1 MSGAGMPS
9 LAHRCFRRITGRP
22 LLVLALGLTG
32 LVVAASG
39 LGNLSKE
46 TSVDAFIPSDHPSV
60 LARDRATE
68 VFGLRDPIAVALTT
82 ETPNGAWTQENLDL
96 LRELHHAIAA
106 LDNVRDDRVTSL
118 VSESQIRGD
127 EQALHVDPILDD
139 DLSSAEAVRTARE
152 RTRSMPPLLG
162 TLVAED
168 GSALMIVAEL
178 HDPALAADTYEQVVA
193 LCRPFE
199 GPGRSLH
206 VAGQGAL
213 SGYLSRYID
222 RDARTML
229 PLVLAVIWCLLFL
242 AFYRL
247 GALLA
252 PLVVIIAAAAGSL
265 GLMAWAGVPYY
276 AITSA
281 LPVVVMAI
289 AVADSIHILTA
300 YFEHRARDPKA
311 SVRDAVVAA
320 MVEMWRPVTLTT
332 VTTIAGFSGLA
343 AASIMPPIR
352 HFGVFAAVGVAIAWL
367 FSMTVLPALLTLLRL
382 PLPHR
387 LKGGSANSSL
397 GRRLTGL
404 ALAVHRRPALAG
416 SALAALAFVAV
427 TGASQ
432 LRVDRNQVQNFQQGE
447 PIRQAHV
454 ALNRDFAGTS
464 YLDVMVETGEAEGAL
479 APEVLA
485 RVVELQGFLEGQPH
499 VQKTLAITDT
509 LALLHDA
516 LDPTVADPN
525 RRSLPTS
532 HEAIAQYLL
541 LYEISGDADD
551 LAEEIDTDRQALL
564 VRAYLNT
571 SLFSEQ
577 RRVVEATEIFLA
589 QQPWPTGVQATLT
602 GRVHVDYHWM
612 TRLERSHVRSI
623 AVSLLLVTLTSA
635 WLFRSLRL
643 GLLAALPVLLA
654 ALTVYGVMGF
664 AGVFLEPATS
674 MFAAIAIGVGIDF
687 SIHLIDR
694 LRAETSGSIREALE
708 LSFPAATRA
717 CFFNAVSLAAGF
729 AVLWSSELPTL
740 TRFGTMITV
749 ACLFSFFVALI
760 AVPLFA
766 RVIRPD
772 RRAQPVHRVVIPA
785 SLMMLCLSIWSS
797 PVDAQAA
804 SESTATETTPK
815 ETTVVPPPDFVADSA
830 LTGRQIAERIQ
841 ARPESPFTRRS
852 LEMELIHKGKTRTR
866 KAEVL
871 RIRDDEARRA
881 LIRFTEPKNVA
892 DMAFLSFD
900 AHDPQA
906 GDEQWLYL
914 PALGKVRRIPA
925 AGRGDRF
932 LGTELTY
939 EDLKAELRFPLEEY
953 HFEAAGQD
961 VIEGRQHL
969 LLDGRPIS
977 KDLAKTLGF
986 DRFRAWVDPA
996 SWMPRRVDFE
1006 TEDGRSGKR
1015 IEVLEMD
1022 RRGGYWTPLLIHVRS
1037 SPSGRETLFRYVEV
1051 SFPETL
1057 DADLLTPERLEP

>member
-1 MSGAGMPS
+1 MNSVDTTS
-9 LAHRCFRRITGRP
+9 FAHRCFHRITGRP
-22 LLVLALGLTG
+22 FLVLLLGLVG
-32 LVVAASG
+32 LIVAASG
-39 LGNLSKE
+39 LGELTKE

-60 LARDRATE
+60 LARDRATQ
-68 VFGLRDPIAVALTT
+68 VFGLRDPIAVSLATD
-82 ETPNGAWTQENLDL
+82 TPNGAWTPEHLEV
-96 LRELHHAIAA
+96 LRRLHHAIAD

-139 DLSSAEAVRTARE
+139 ELGSAEAVRAAR
-152 RTRSMPPLLG
+152 RRALSMPPLLG

-178 HDPALAADTYEQVVA
+178 HDPALAADTYEQIFE

-199 GPGRSLH
+199 APGRRLH

-242 AFYRL
+242 AFYRI

-265 GLMAWAGVPYY
+265 GLMAWVGIPYY

-300 YFEHRARDPKA
+300 YFEHRVRDPQA
-311 SVRDAVVAA
+311 PARDAVVGA

-332 VTTIAGFSGLA
+332 VTTIAGFGGLA

-352 HFGVFAAVGVAIAWL
+352 HFGIFAALGVAIAWL
-367 FSMTVLPALLTLLRL
+367 FSMTVLPAMLTLLRL
-382 PLPHR
+382 RPPRR
-387 LKGGSANSSL
+387 LASGSADSAL
-397 GRRLTGL
+397 GRGLTAV

-416 SALAALAFVAV
+416 TALALLAVIAV
-427 TGASQ
+427 TGAWQ
-432 LRVDRNQVQNFQQGE
+432 LRVDRNQVENFQADE
-447 PIRQAHV
+447 PIRRAHE
-454 ALNRDFAGTS
+454 ALNHDFAGTA
-464 YLDVMVETGEAEGAL
+464 YLDVMIETAEPEGAL
-479 APEVLA
+479 DPEVLA
-485 RVVELQGFLEGQPH
+485 QVVELQSFLEGRPH
-499 VQKTLAITDT
+499 VRKTLAITDT
-509 LALLHDA
+509 LALLQAA
-516 LDPTVADPN
+516 LDPAVTQETVGSPT
-525 RRSLPTS
+525 RRPLPAS

-541 LYEISGDADD
+541 LFEISGEPDD
-551 LAEEIDTDRQALL
+551 LAERIDPDRRALL
-564 VRAYLNT
+564 VRAYLDT

-577 RRVVEATEIFLA
+577 RRVVEATEAYLA
-589 QQPWPTGVQATLT
+589 QRPWPAGVQATLT

-635 WLFRSLRL
+635 WLFRSPRL

-694 LRAETSGSIREALE
+694 LRAEPAASVREALE
-708 LSFPAATRA
+708 AGFPAATRA

-766 RVIRPD
+766 RSVRAVRNPSTQQVAVAAALVILWL
-772 RRAQPVHRVVIPA
+772 AVGPA
-785 SLMMLCLSIWSS
+785 TAE
-797 PVDAQAA
+797 AQAE
-804 SESTATETTPK
+804 SEI
-815 ETTVVPPPDFVADSA
+815 PPDATLYLGLS
-830 LTGRQIAERIQ
+830 GRDIAEKVQ
-841 ARPESPFTRRS
+841 ARPEAPFTRRR
-852 LEMELIHKGKTRTR
+852 LEMELIHKGKTRKR
-866 KAEVL
+866 SADVL
-871 RIRDDEARRA
+871 RLRDDQARRA
-881 LIRFTEPKNVA
+881 LIRFTAPRNVA

-900 AHDPQA
+900 AHDPA
-906 GDEQWLYL
+906 VGDDQWLYL

-932 LGTELTY
+932 LGTELSY

-953 HFEAAGQD
+953 HFEAAGHD
-961 VIEGRQHL
+961 VIGGVDHL
-969 LLDGRPIS
+969 LLDGRPVS
-977 KDLAKTLGF
+977 ESLAKTLGF
-986 DRFRAWVDPA
+986 DRFRAWVDVVT
-996 SWMPRRVDFE
+996 WIPRRIDFE
-1006 TEDGRSGKR
+1006 TDDGRSGKR
-1015 IEVLEMD
+1015 IEVLEID
-1022 RRGGYWTPLLIHVRS
+1022 RRHGYWTPMLIHVRS
-1037 SPSGRETLFRYVEV
+1037 RPSGRETRFRYVEV
-1051 SFPETL
+1051 SFPESL